1 MSRGVA
7 LPFSRTFGTRW
18 GGGSAPRSGRLYFPE
33 RPGTHCTA
41 CTVCKLRKNVKCFI
55 LKIVCTFLISHLPA
69 TWLDQFIILNSI
81 ALIIYEEIKP
91 LNADLNLICQL
102 LALLGANHILHVSG
116 IRVTLRSSRSLIF
129 SMLPLLPFKRALFW
143 NLPSSY

>member
-33 RPGTHCTA
+33 RPGTHCTG

-69 TWLDQFIILNSI
+69 TWRDQFIILSSI
-81 ALIIYEEIKP
+81 TLTIINEEINP
-91 LNADLNLICQL
+91 LNAELKPICHL
-102 LALLGANHILHVSG
+102 LALLAHHILHVSG

-129 SMLPLLPFKRALFW
+129 SMNPLLPFKRALFW